1 MYWIPFP
8 IMRGGNLP
16 EAWILSYTGRP
27 TKKTHGGRVP
37 SGRPVDFG
45 STLGSRLTGQ
55 VRPSTHMDG
64 YRVNQELQDRPKLF
78 SGRICDIRVRY
89 HNIVGSCLAD
99 VDVSRINSAVA
110 AAYQEVVRVAPADT
124 KTIASSRKDHIV

>member
-1 MYWIPFP
+1 MSTSYGKAMQVLSCAPAQVRDSFSHYE
-8 IMRGGNLP
+8 GGIS

-64 YRVNQELQDRPKLF
+64 YRVNQELAGLRQSFF
-78 SGRICDIRVRY
+78 SLLMRQTSSSIIADNICEAY
-89 HNIVGSCLAD
+89 HL
-99 VDVSRINSAVA
+99 
-110 AAYQEVVRVAPADT
+110 Q
-124 KTIASSRKDHIV
+124 